1 MTNQIQIAPLK
12 KDFQRLID
20 FDRLY
25 TSSKIVVFVS
35 KSDTRKGTPNYKG
48 IEESLKKL
56 REYCELAKI
65 QFNMQ
70 VIDIETNDSFLEVI
84 LDFARALLVDF
95 QTDHRYLLNL
105 GNESFSM
112 SIALLQAAQLVQNL
126 NEMDYEYFITE
137 EINGMEKVFQ
147 KKIYRSFG
155 SLISEPVSLE
165 LLNCIDEGMNLEAM
179 KNILKISLGSISN
192 HLKHLKNIGLLEAKG
207 HERNLT
213 DLGMLV
219 KKVLVLSKGKNSNLH

>member
-12 KDFQRLID
+12 KDYQRVID
-20 FDRLY
+20 FDRLH

-35 KSDTRKGTPNYKG
+35 KSDTRKGTPNYKD

-70 VIDIETNDSFLEVI
+70 VIDLETNDSFLEII

-95 QTDHRYLLNL
+95 QADHKYFLNF

-112 SIALLQAAQLVQNL
+112 NIALLQAAQLVQNL

-137 EINGMEKVFQ
+137 EIDGIEKVFQ
-147 KKIYRSFG
+147 KKIYKSFE
-155 SLISEPVSLE
+155 SLISEPVTLQ
-165 LLNCIDEGMNLEAM
+165 LLNCVYEGMNLEAM
-179 KNILKISLGSISN
+179 TKTLKVSLGSVSN
-192 HLKHLKNIGLLEAKG
+192 HLKHLKNIGLMEAKG

-219 KKVLVLSKGKNSNLH
+219 KKVLVLSK